1 MKANFKFFN
10 NDPKRWMGENERGG
24 NGGGMIE

>member
-10 NDPKRWMGENERGG
+10 NDPKRWMGENEGGG
-24 NGGGMIE
+24 NGGGDD

>member
-1 MKANFKFFN
+1 MKANFKSFN
-10 NDPKRWMGENERGG
+10 IDPKRWMGENEGGG